1 MNYAD
6 LCTAVADTL
15 ENTFSAADF
24 ARFAQLTEQRVFQN
38 VQPPVLRRNQT
49 GAVTPNVQYLS
60 LPAGFLFPYSLA
72 VVLADGSY
80 EFLLNKDVNYIRQV
94 YPYPATTG
102 TPKVYALFDENTI
115 ILGPTPDT
123 SYGVEMHFAAYP
135 ESIVTAGTSWLSDNF
150 YSVLLNGMLLEG
162 ARFMKASVEDLAVH
176 EKAFIASMAE
186 LKNWADGKLRQ
197 DAYRS
202 GQVRNNVS

>member
-1 MNYAD
+1 MTYD
-6 LCTAVADTL
+6 ELCTAVQNTL
-15 ENTFSAADF
+15 ENTFSATDL
-24 ARFAQLTEQRVFQN
+24 ARFTQLVEQRVFQN
-38 VQPPVLRRNQT
+38 IQPPVLRRNQT
-49 GAVTPNVQYLS
+49 GAVTSGVQYLS
-60 LPAGFLFPYSLA
+60 LPAGFLFVYSLA
-72 VVLADGSY
+72 VILEDGSY

-102 TPKVYALFDENTI
+102 TPKVYALFDENTV

-123 SYGVEMHFAAYP
+123 AYSVEMHFGAYP
-135 ESIVTAGTSWLSDNF
+135 ESIVTASTSWLGDNF
-150 YSVLLNGMLLEG
+150 DSVLFNGMVLEA

-176 EKAFIASMAE
+176 EKAFTTSMAE
-186 LKNWADGKLRQ
+186 LKNLADGKLRQ